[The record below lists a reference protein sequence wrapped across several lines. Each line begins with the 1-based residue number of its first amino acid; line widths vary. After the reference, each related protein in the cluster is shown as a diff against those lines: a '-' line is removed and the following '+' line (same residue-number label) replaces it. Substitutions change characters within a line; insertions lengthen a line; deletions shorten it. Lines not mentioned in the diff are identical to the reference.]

1 MEESSKKPDVAKP
14 FGKFKPGQSGNPLGK
29 PAGAVNHTTTEVR
42 RILTNVVADHLPQV
56 YADLAALSPKD
67 RVAAII
73 AISQI
78 VMPRLSAVAIG
89 NAEGQGIEKKQIFLY
104 GGKELEF

>member
-1 MEESSKKPDVAKP
+1 MEENKKPDVAKP
-14 FGKFKPGQSGNPLGK
+14 FGKFKPGQSGNPMGK
-29 PAGAVNHTTTEVR
+29 PVGAVNQTTSEVR
-42 RILTNVVADHLPQV
+42 RILTNIVADHLPQV

-78 VMPRLSAVAIG
+78 VVPRMSAVAVG
-89 NAEGQGIEKKQIFLY
+89 TNDGTGIEKKQIFLFA
-104 GGKELEF
+104 GKEIEF